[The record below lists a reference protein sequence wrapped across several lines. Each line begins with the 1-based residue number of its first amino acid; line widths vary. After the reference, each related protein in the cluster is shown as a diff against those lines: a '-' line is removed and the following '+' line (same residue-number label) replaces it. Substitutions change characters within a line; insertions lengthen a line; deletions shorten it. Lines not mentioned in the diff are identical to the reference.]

1 MQNKKKFAPK
11 SESRV
16 KKDSPK
22 KKEFSRKK
30 DSPIKKDSSDRKEP
44 RFKKDSSDRKEPRFK
59 KDSSDRKEPRFKKD
73 SSDKKESRFK
83 SDSTDRKETRF
94 KKDSFDK
101 KESRFKKM
109 VPVKKEYAHTK
120 DAPAKKEF
128 SPRKEFGTKQNLVNT
143 RELRAK
149 KEYSPLKELFMWGRR
164 PIESYFATLH
174 TRENADASKH
184 ALHIIVDK
192 EKKAPSQLK
201 TIVDSAKSLGI
212 SILSHTSSEEDW
224 PLSDSSNLNHQRV
237 CLKIPQYPVS
247 HLEEV
252 VTLLN
257 NQKENNETGCVGL
270 VLDQIQDPRNFG
282 AILRSAAF
290 FGAKF
295 VIYATDRQSDIGGL
309 VLKTSAGGAF
319 SLMLVPVVNINRALA
334 QLKEAGAW
342 IAGATLQEQSVEM
355 KDLPQDRNWI
365 LVLGNEEKGLR
376 SEVAKN
382 CDYLLKIPGGMGGV
396 DSLNVSVAA
405 GICLHQLQGTS
416 SK

>member
-30 DSPIKKDSSDRKEP
+30 DTSTKKDPSDR
-44 RFKKDSSDRKEPRFK
+44 
-59 KDSSDRKEPRFKKD
+59 
-73 SSDKKESRFK
+73 KESRFK
-83 SDSTDRKETRF
+83 SGSTDR
-94 KKDSFDK
+94 
-101 KESRFKKM
+101 KESRFKKD
-109 VPVKKEYAHTK
+109 PSDRKESRFKKDPSDRKESRFKSGSTDRKEYAHTK

-143 RELRAK
+143 RELRSK
-149 KEYSPLKELFMWGRR
+149 KEYSPLKELFIWGRR

-201 TIVDSAKSLGI
+201 IIVDSAKSLGI
-212 SILSHTSSEEDW
+212 SILSHTSSEEGW

-257 NQKENNETGCVGL
+257 DQKENNETGCVGL

-319 SLMLVPVVNINRALA
+319 SLMLVPVVNINRALV

-376 SEVAKN
+376 NEVAKN

-405 GICLHQLQGTS
+405 GICLHQLQGI